1 MGTALLIGGLPAC
14 KSKDKETKSE
24 PATKVTE
31 AVPEAVT
38 PAGEKKEAG
47 PTIAA
52 ATLPTDANAPL
63 PLDPKIVHGQ
73 LENGMHYYIR
83 PNAVPEKRAEFW
95 ISIDVG
101 SFQEDDDQ
109 QGLAH
114 FLEHMAFNG
123 TKSFPKN
130 DLIAKLEGLGV
141 EFGPHLNA
149 STSFD
154 ETIYKLRLPT
164 DTPETVELGMQIL
177 SEWAGAITLDAK
189 EFEKERGVVLAEK
202 RSRDGAQMRLM
213 QSVISDVF
221 AGTRY
226 ANRLPIGIPEVLKK
240 APLSAIQRF
249 YKDWYHPA
257 NMAVYVV
264 GDIDAKQI
272 EALITE
278 RFGSMKSPAE
288 PRQAPERQQ
297 PSQDG
302 FKFLTLQDK
311 ELPLTAVALGRLVPT
326 PPKRSINDAKAQF
339 VDIMAMVMIGKRLE
353 EMQKRGKARY
363 LMAGGSP
370 VPLLRKTEASAFF
383 AMVDPE
389 DIEGGLE
396 DLLNEIERAR
406 RHGFTA
412 SELARAN
419 TEIHSLIESAAKEDA
434 ENKEQSSELV
444 EELTRYHLTG
454 DNMAGRPMELALIE
468 HFAEAVTVDD
478 VSVVLANFLKPEG
491 LIAMSIGSAAK
502 DSLNKGKLL
511 AMLAELPTKPLAAY
525 ADEPSNTKLITKAP
539 TPGTIVSEKHHAA
552 ADVYEWTLSNGATV
566 VLKETDF
573 KSDEIVFAATS
584 AGGTSVVDDPA
595 ALAPIRM
602 AAEVVVQGG
611 LGEMDSIALQRAL
624 AGRVASVTPFIGS
637 QSEGLEGSSSVS
649 DLETMLQLAHLY
661 FVAPRK
667 DESAFALYKKNTIT
681 SLTLAE
687 NSPEQRFSDAF
698 RPWLSNKNPR
708 KELWNK
714 EAAAKIDLDASMAF
728 YQDRMKNAG
737 DFDFF
742 FVGTF
747 KRDEIKDL
755 ILTYIGSI
763 PDESRREEVRTH
775 AWPSHA
781 ARKVVQKRDG
791 SQKRASITMFYDT
804 VRPEGIPT
812 EQEQLGW
819 NVFARAVQM
828 HYLELFRE
836 ELGETYSVAMQSA
849 FRENFSHALAHLY
862 FQVAPD
868 RAAVVQKR
876 AESELV
882 RLAKE
887 GVKEE
892 HFTKA
897 KEAVVKGHETDL
909 RRNEFWLSQL
919 EEKYFYGKPAD
930 GIAALGNAINALSAE
945 DVAAAAKK
953 FLDSSKPMVG
963 MHLPK

>member
-1 MGTALLIGGLPAC
+1 MGAAVLLGGLPAC
-14 KSKDKETKSE
+14 KSKESKTE

-31 AVPEAVT
+31 AEAPKAETPKDENVETGPKIAKATVPS
-38 PAGEKKEAG
+38 
-47 PTIAA
+47 
-52 ATLPTDANAPL
+52 DADAPM

-73 LENGMHYYIR
+73 LDNGMHYYIR

-264 GDIDAKQI
+264 GDIDPKQI
-272 EALITE
+272 EGMIAE
-278 RFGSMKSPAE
+278 RFGSMKAPAE
-288 PRQAPERQQ
+288 PRQAPVRAQ
-297 PSQDG
+297 PSQEG

-326 PPKRSINDAKAQF
+326 PPKRSLSDARAQF
-339 VDIMAMVMIGKRLE
+339 VDIMAMIMIGKRLE

-370 VPLLRKTEASAFF
+370 VPLLRKTEATAFF
-383 AMVDPE
+383 AMVDPT

-406 RHGFTA
+406 RHGFTD
-412 SELARAN
+412 SELVRAN
-419 TEIHSLIESAAKEDA
+419 KEIHSMIESAAKEDA

-444 EELTRYHLTG
+444 EELTRYHLSG
-454 DNMAGRPMELALIE
+454 DNMAGRPMELAMIE
-468 HFAEAVTVDD
+468 HFGETVKVDE
-478 VSVVLANFLKPEG
+478 VSLVLKSFLAPEG

-502 DSLNKGKLL
+502 DSLNEGKLL
-511 AMLAELPTKPLAAY
+511 AMLAELPSKPLAAY

-539 TPGTIVSEKHHAA
+539 VPGTIVSEKHHAGT
-552 ADVYEWTLSNGATV
+552 DVYEWTLSNGATV

-573 KSDEIVFAATS
+573 KSDEIAFAATS
-584 AGGTSVVDDPA
+584 AGGMSVIDDA
-595 ALAPIRM
+595 AQLAPIRM
-602 AAEVVVQGG
+602 AADVVVQGG
-611 LGEMDSIALQRAL
+611 LGDMDSIALQRAL
-624 AGRVASVTPFIGS
+624 AGRVASVTPYIS
-637 QSEGLEGSSSVS
+637 AQSEGLEGSSSVS

-667 DESAFALYKKNTIT
+667 DENAFALYKKNTIT
-681 SLTLAE
+681 SLALAE
-687 NSPEQRFSDAF
+687 NSPEQRFADAF
-698 RPWLSNKNPR
+698 RPWLNNKNPR

-714 EAAAKIDLDASMAF
+714 EAAEKLDLDASMAF

-742 FVGTF
+742 LVGTF
-747 KRDEIKDL
+747 KRDDVKDL
-755 ILTYIGSI
+755 VLKYIGSL
-763 PDESRREEVRTH
+763 PDDGRREEVREH
-775 AWPSHA
+775 AWPSHK
-781 ARKVVQKRDG
+781 ARKLVQKRDG
-791 SQKRASITMFYDT
+791 SQKRASITMFYDML
-804 VRPEGIPT
+804 RGEGLPT
-812 EQEQLGW
+812 ENEQLAW

-836 ELGETYSVAMQSA
+836 ELGETYSVAMQSS
-849 FRENFSHALAHLY
+849 FRENWTHAVAYLY
-862 FQVAPD
+862 FQVAPE
-868 RAAVVQKR
+868 RATAVQKR

-897 KEAVVKGHETDL
+897 KEAIVKGHEVDL
-909 RRNEFWLSQL
+909 RRNEFWLGEL
-919 EEKYFYGKPAD
+919 EETYFYGKEVD
-930 GIAALGNAINALSAE
+930 DIAAMGKAIDALTAD
-945 DVAAAAKK
+945 DVAAASKQ

>member
-1 MGTALLIGGLPAC
+1 MGAALVLGGLPAC
-14 KSKDKETKSE
+14 KSKESKTE
-24 PATKVTE
+24 PSKKVT
-31 AVPEAVT
+31 APET
-38 PAGEKKEAG
+38 PTTETPIVDEVEAG
-47 PTIAA
+47 PIIAK
-52 ATLPTDANAPL
+52 ATLPKDPSAPM

-73 LENGMHYYIR
+73 LENGLQYYIR

-130 DLIAKLEGLGV
+130 ELIAKLEGLGV

-226 ANRLPIGIPEVLKK
+226 ANRLPIGIPKVLKK

-249 YKDWYHPA
+249 YKDWYYPA

-272 EALITE
+272 EAMIE
-278 RFGSMKSPAE
+278 KRFGAMEAPAE
-288 PRQAPERQQ
+288 PREAPVRKQ
-297 PSQDG
+297 PTQEG

-311 ELPLTAVALGRLVPT
+311 ELPITAVALGRLVPT
-326 PPKRSINDAKAQF
+326 PPKRSLNDARAQF
-339 VDIMAMVMIGKRLE
+339 VENMAMLMLGKRLE

-363 LMAGGSP
+363 LMAGGAP
-370 VPLLRKTEASAFF
+370 VPLLRETEAEAFF
-383 AMVDPE
+383 AMVDPS

-412 SELARAN
+412 SELKRAI
-419 TEIHSLIESAAKEDA
+419 TEIHSMIESAAKEDA
-434 ENKEQSSELV
+434 ENKEQSSDLV
-444 EELTRYHLTG
+444 EELTRYHLSG
-454 DNMAGRPMELALIE
+454 DSMPGRPMELAMIE
-468 HFAEAVTVDD
+468 HFAETVKAEDT
-478 VSVVLANFLKPEG
+478 SVVLKDFLAPEG

-502 DSLNKGKLL
+502 DTLNEGKIL
-511 AMLAELPTKPLAAY
+511 AMLADLPNKALAAY
-525 ADEPSNTKLITKAP
+525 ADEPSNTKLISKAP
-539 TPGTIVSEKHHAA
+539 TPGTVVSEKHHPA

-573 KSDEIVFAATS
+573 KSDEIVFAAMS
-584 AGGTSVVDDPA
+584 AGGMSVIEDPA
-595 ALAPIRM
+595 DLAPVRM

-624 AGRVASVTPFIGS
+624 AGRVASVTPYIGDE
-637 QSEGLEGSSSVS
+637 SEGLRGSSSVS

-667 DESAFALYKKNTIT
+667 DEDAFALYKKNTIT
-681 SLTLAE
+681 SLELAE

-698 RPWLSNKNPR
+698 RPWLNNNNPR
-708 KELWNK
+708 KKLWNK
-714 EAAAKIDLDASMAF
+714 EAASKLALDPSMAF
-728 YQDRMKNAG
+728 FQDRMKNAG

-747 KRDEIKDL
+747 KREEIKDL
-755 ILTYIGSI
+755 VLTYIGSL
-763 PDESRREEVRTH
+763 PDDGRREEIRTH
-775 AWPSHA
+775 PWPSHN

-804 VRPEGIPT
+804 VRGEGMPSVA
-812 EQEQLGW
+812 EQLGW
-819 NVFARAVQM
+819 DVFARAVQM

-836 ELGETYSVAMQSA
+836 ELGETYSVAMQA
-849 FRENFSHALAHLY
+849 RFRENWRHAVAYLHL
-862 FQVAPD
+862 QVAPD
-868 RAAVVQKR
+868 RAKAVQKQ

-882 RLAKE
+882 RLVKE

-897 KEAVVKGHETDL
+897 KEALVKGHEVDL
-909 RRNEFWLSQL
+909 RRNEYWLAEL
-919 EEKYFYGKPAD
+919 REKYFYGKEVD
-930 GIAALGNAINALSAE
+930 GIAELGKSIDALTVKDASN
-945 DVAAAAKK
+945 AAKQ
-953 FLDSSKPMVG
+953 FLDSSKPIVG